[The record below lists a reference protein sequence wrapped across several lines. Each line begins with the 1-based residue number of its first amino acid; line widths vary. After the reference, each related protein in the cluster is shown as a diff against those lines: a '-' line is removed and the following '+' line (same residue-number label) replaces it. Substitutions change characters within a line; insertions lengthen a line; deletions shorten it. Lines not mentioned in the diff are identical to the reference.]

1 MPPTIAAA
9 STTLTKPPLW
19 PATPRRCRP
28 RGAIDPKKPL
38 AYLSYCAGGVR
49 VLEYGN
55 NGLTEVAALAGLSP
69 GASARL
75 PVRLEVVASAE
86 PLDVFGDEILDPL
99 QVFLVGSFGA

>member
-1 MPPTIAAA
+1 M
-9 STTLTKPPLW
+9 
-19 PATPRRCRP
+19 
-28 RGAIDPKKPL
+28 AIDPKKPL
-38 AYLSYCAGGVR
+38 AYLSYCAGGFR

-55 NGLTEVAALAGLSP
+55 DGLTEVAALSRLSP